1 MSRPG
6 EVLIPHFTRRPLSL
20 SQSIKHW
27 SSLGSQMVPSW
38 NPVWASGTFIVSCRK
53 ICGIPVFMEWNWT
66 VSVEGLQNSFTL
78 MPQLKSKDLK
88 RQSLKRTAL
97 MSSWEM
103 FLSARTKFLIL
114 NIKSMVS
121 VFTII
126 FWQNPW
132 TCFALEES
140 LRLSQQNSPWIKP
153 IPRYENTWRSVQ
165 TLSARY
171 VCQGLPSKRTREQ
184 K

>member
-27 SSLGSQMVPSW
+27 NSLGSQMVPSW
-38 NPVWASGTFIVSCRK
+38 NPVWASGTFIVSYRK
-53 ICGIPVFMEWNWT
+53 ICGIPVFMALNWT
-66 VSVEGLQNSFTL
+66 VSAEGSQNNFTL
-78 MPQLKSKDLK
+78 MPRLKSRDLK
-88 RQSLKRTAL
+88 RRSLKRTTL
-97 MSSWEM
+97 MLSWEM
-103 FLSARTKFLIL
+103 FLSVRTKFLIL

-126 FWQNPW
+126 FSQNPW

-140 LRLSQQNSPWIKP
+140 LRLLRQNLPWTK
-153 IPRYENTWRSVQ
+153 
-165 TLSARY
+165 
-171 VCQGLPSKRTREQ
+171 
-184 K
+184 

>member
-126 FWQNPW
+126 FGKIHGP
-132 TCFALEES
+132 A
-140 LRLSQQNSPWIKP
+140 SPWRNHCGCHNKIHH
-153 IPRYENTWRSVQ
+153 
-165 TLSARY
+165 
-171 VCQGLPSKRTREQ
+171 G
-184 K
+184 